1 MFRIELTALVTGLA
15 SIVIALLLPFAWSLF
30 PEMMRAYFLGDEP
43 GAIVVGLGVLVG
55 IVGSMLFVIN
65 LFRRQFTLWWIRL
78 LAVLALSLG
87 LATVGAIGI

>member
-15 SIVIALLLPFAWSLF
+15 SIVIALLIPFAWSLF
-30 PEMMRAYFLGDEP
+30 PEIMRAYFLGGEP

-55 IVGSMLFVIN
+55 MVGSMLFVIN
-65 LFRRQFTLWWIRL
+65 LFHRQFTLWWVRL
-78 LAVLALSLG
+78 LAVLVLYLG

>member
-1 MFRIELTALVTGLA
+1 MFRLEVAALVTGLA
-15 SIVIALLLPFAWSLF
+15 SIAVALLIPFAWSLF
-30 PEMMRAYFLGDEP
+30 PEIMRAYFLGGEP

-65 LFRRQFTLWWIRL
+65 LFRRQFTLWWVRL

-87 LATVGAIGI
+87 LATVGATGI